1 MTGEELARLL
11 EKFAILAIQTAM
23 TPMEADDQ
31 HDIIASSIDTVV
43 ETVMFCTDRDR
54 LTTPSIN

>member
-1 MTGEELARLL
+1 MTREELARLL

-23 TPMEADDQ
+23 TPMEVDDQ